1 MNITAGGPLES
12 ESGEALAVPVFE
24 DRTWGPGADW
34 AAEQLGDWLDE
45 YLDEQDF
52 SGKAGEIL
60 AVPTG
65 GRLGFRTL
73 FLVGLGSD
81 VDLEALRKAAGWLGR
96 KAAKTVDVATT
107 LHQVDLDGTAGAV
120 VEGFLLG
127 QYRFDTYKSEPKP
140 AKTESLRFVG
150 EGAED
155 AAGRAGDAA
164 VIVDAVV
171 LARDLINEP
180 ALAKAPAVL
189 ADKAREIGRS
199 VGVTVKVLEPDEIE
213 AERLGGLMGVS
224 MGAHNPARLVEF
236 AYEPA
241 DPKAFLAL
249 VGKGIVF
256 DSGGLS
262 LKTGTGMETMK
273 TDMSGAAAVFG
284 AVQAIASLGI
294 AVKVI
299 GIAPLTENMPGGG
312 AMRPGDVIRPR
323 NGKTV
328 EVLNT
333 DAEGRLVLA
342 DGLSLASEAEP
353 DLIVDV
359 ATLTGACKV
368 ALGEKIGGLWAN
380 DDDAAEQVLAAAARA
395 GERFWHMPLPDD
407 YRKNIDSDIADMK
420 NTGIR
425 WGGAINAALFLSE
438 FVAEG
443 VPWVHLDI
451 AGPGRW
457 PEDEH
462 YQFKGGSGFGVRTL
476 IALAE
481 DLAS

>member
-12 ESGEALAVPVFE
+12 EAGGALATPVFE
-24 DRTWGPGADW
+24 DLTWGPGADW
-34 AAEQLGDWLDE
+34 AAEQLGDWLDA

-65 GRLGFRTL
+65 GRLAFHTL

-81 VDLEALRKAAGWLGR
+81 VDLEALRKAGGWLGR
-96 KAAKTVDVATT
+96 KAARTVDVATT
-107 LHQVDLDGTAGAV
+107 LHQVDIDGAAGAV
-120 VEGFLLG
+120 TEGFLLG

-140 AKTESLRFVG
+140 AKTEALRFIG
-150 EGAED
+150 RGAED
-155 AAGRAGDAA
+155 AAGQAVDAA
-164 VIVDAVV
+164 VIVDAVA
-171 LARDLINEP
+171 LARDLTNEP

-189 ADKAREIGRS
+189 ADKAREIGQS
-199 VGVTVKVLEPDEIE
+199 VGVTVKVLGPDEIE
-213 AERLGGLMGVS
+213 DERLGGLMGVS

-262 LKTGTGMETMK
+262 LKTGEGMETMK
-273 TDMSGAAAVFG
+273 TDMAGAAAVFG
-284 AVQAIASLGI
+284 AIQAIAALDI

-299 GIAPLTENMPGGG
+299 GITPLTENMPDGG

-342 DGLSLASEAEP
+342 DGLSLAAEAEP

-380 DDDAAEQVLAAAARA
+380 DDGAAEQVLAAAARA
-395 GERFWHMPLPDD
+395 GERFWKMPLPED
-407 YRKNIDSDIADMK
+407 YRKNIDSSIADMK
-420 NTGIR
+420 NIGVR
-425 WGGAINAALFLSE
+425 WGGAINAALFLKE
-438 FVAEG
+438 FVG
-443 VPWVHLDI
+443 DVPWVHLDI
-451 AGPGRW
+451 AGPSRW
-457 PEDEH
+457 PDDEH
-462 YQFKGGSGFGVRTL
+462 YQSKGGSGFGVRTL
-476 IALAE
+476 VALARE
-481 DLAS
+481 LAEG